1 MSGPGSTL
9 AWERRGLVQVAV
21 AATNHPA
28 PTGDPQR
35 QAVTAAEV
43 ARMIACP
50 TCGARVHQACR
61 TATGNAT
68 EHVARLIPRR
78 CLCGDVVEGSRR
90 YCEACRASARRRTY
104 WRREVL
110 HPTATRRRAPT
121 QHATAP
127 PSTNETSTP

>member
-1 MSGPGSTL
+1 MSGPASSL
-9 AWERRGLVQVAV
+9 VWERRGLVHVAV
-21 AATNHPA
+21 HTTDEAPPTSEPKATLTPA
-28 PTGDPQR
+28 Q
-35 QAVTAAEV
+35 V

-78 CLCGDVVEGSRR
+78 CLCGDVVEGSRT
-90 YCEACRASARRRTY
+90 YCEACRISARRRTY

-121 QHATAP
+121 QHTTAP
-127 PSTNETSTP
+127 PSTKETSNP